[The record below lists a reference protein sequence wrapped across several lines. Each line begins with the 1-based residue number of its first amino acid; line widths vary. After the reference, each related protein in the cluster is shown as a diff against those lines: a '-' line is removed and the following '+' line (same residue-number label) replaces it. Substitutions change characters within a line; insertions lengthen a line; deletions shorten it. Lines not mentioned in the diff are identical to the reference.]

1 MIELIGVIALIAV
14 VLTGATLRGLLRKQ
28 SNFELIEA
36 APERVAGLYLRKAD
50 EVDAYWLYARLTNRK
65 KLCLAAPWDV
75 DAALARLAKA
85 GVMLSADDVALL
97 QAHKRRAAA
106 KAPAPTGRRAASGVQ
121 VA

>member
-36 APERVAGLYLRKAD
+36 APERVARLYLRKAD
-50 EVDAYWLYARLTNRK
+50 EVEAYWLYARLTNRK

-75 DAALARLAKA
+75 DAALTRLAKV
-85 GVMLSADDVALL
+85 GVVLSADDLALL
-97 QAHKRRAAA
+97 QAHKRQAAA
-106 KAPAPTGRRAASGVQ
+106 AAPAPSRSRAASGVQ